1 MRDATINLD
10 YYQVP
15 TEQMPQVEM
24 PQFLLEWVDDAE
36 GFIQLKREFAEI
48 FTTYFHSDQFKETIN
63 NELSLMLF
71 NELNR
76 MFDNVYLA
84 QIECKRIVL
93 ENKVNHFNDTLHD
106 RVKEEISLV
115 NRLEELRNPKN
126 DTI

>member
-1 MRDATINLD
+1 MRNATINLD
-10 YYQVP
+10 YYQIP

-24 PQFLLEWVDDAE
+24 PQFLLEWVDDAKD
-36 GFIQLKREFAEI
+36 FIQLKREFAEI

-106 RVKEEISLV
+106 RVKEEINLV

-126 DTI
+126 DMI